1 MYQKEDNIDEN
12 DLMDYIK
19 VILKRKKMIFG
30 ITVLAV
36 IAAAGFSFYMPKV
49 YDISTSLEIGVID
62 KEGEGDFE
70 LIEEPGQIVA
80 KIESDVYGVLV
91 REKLQ
96 ISEEDY
102 PEIKTENPK
111 NTNLVVTKIESDK
124 TEQSKNILEKINNL
138 ILGEHQVVVE
148 NKKQLIEKE
157 ISTTEDKIQL
167 SQSDIEKTK
176 NKISPTDKDIQRIK
190 NKILY
195 CQEEVKNLENKVK
208 TLEKVLVYEQT
219 PGTQFALFDAKE
231 KLAKKR
237 QEIEN
242 LYLNINNLERTKQDL
257 WMQINSLQV
266 DIKNF
271 NTEIELLKSSLNDI
285 KPTKIVKVPTVSEE
299 PVKPRTL
306 LNIVIAGVLGLFM
319 GTFLAF
325 FREFWEKS
333 NKLA

>member
-1 MYQKEDNIDEN
+1 MQLTGDRSVFDQTKPRSIKGSYDE
-12 DLMDYIK
+12 K
-19 VILKRKKMIFG
+19 
-30 ITVLAV
+30 TVLAV

-91 REKLQ
+91 RKELQ
-96 ISEEDY
+96 VSEEDY
-102 PEIKTENPK
+102 PKIKTENPK
-111 NTNLVVTKIESDK
+111 NTNLVVTKIESDE

-138 ILGEHQVVVE
+138 ILGEHQIVVE
-148 NKKQLIEKE
+148 NKKQLIEKG

-167 SQSDIEKTK
+167 SQSDIEKTE
-176 NKISPTDKDIQRIK
+176 NKIYPTDRDIQRIK
-190 NKILY
+190 NKIIH
-195 CQEEVKNLENKVK
+195 CQEEERNLKNKVEA
-208 TLEKVLVYEQT
+208 LEKVLVYEQT
-219 PGTQFALFDAKE
+219 AGTQFALFDAKE
-231 KLAKKR
+231 KLARKK

-285 KPTKIVKVPTVSEE
+285 KPTKIIKVPTVSEE
-299 PVKPRTL
+299 PVKPRPL

-325 FREFWEKS
+325 FKEFWEKS